1 MGGTTM
7 TLETTE
13 GSVTM
18 TADEAA
24 KAVRA
29 IDGITGEI
37 KDKPRQ
43 ASIAALASIER
54 RRDYRVQVT
63 VTTETAVTCK
73 DEATA
78 AEIGVA
84 DIDAG
89 CGEIIKRQVAV
100 TYLRPKD

>member
-1 MGGTTM
+1 MVESVTLTTR
-7 TLETTE
+7 
-13 GSVTM
+13 GRSATM
-18 TADEAA
+18 TAADIDKQIEA
-24 KAVRA
+24 VDR
-29 IDGITGEI
+29 ITGEI
-37 KDKPRQ
+37 KDRPRQ
-43 ASIAALASIER
+43 ASIAALANIER
-54 RRDYRVQVT
+54 ERNYRVQVT
-63 VTTETAVTCK
+63 VTTEATVSCH

>member
-1 MGGTTM
+1 MEAKTVVLGT
-7 TLETTE
+7 
-13 GSVTM
+13 V
-18 TADEAA
+18 DR
-24 KAVRA
+24 V
-29 IDGITGEI
+29 TGEI
-37 KDKPRQ
+37 TEHPRQ
-43 ASIAALASIER
+43 GSIAALANIER

-63 VTTETAVTCK
+63 VTTEVAVTCK

-89 CGEIIKRQVAV
+89 CGEVIKRQVAV